1 MTLEWEVLPGEE
13 KMLLRDFL
21 RRRGVSS
28 TLARAVK
35 REGGFFCDGAPIH
48 TDARLCAG
56 QHILFALPPEPETDV
71 LPQRLPLE
79 IVYED
84 AHAMVLNKPAGQTVH
99 PTRGY
104 ADGTLANAFCGV
116 MAARGADTVFRPVN
130 RLDKGTSGLVLCAMN
145 AYAAP
150 LLAASAQKVY
160 YAVAEGM
167 LESDSGAIDAPIALA
182 HGSLIQ
188 RCVCGQDRQDAQDGQ
203 DRQDGRDAQD
213 RQDARDGRNAQ
224 DGQGRPS
231 RTEYTVL
238 ARGGGHTLLRVVPV
252 TGRTHQIRVH
262 FASIGHPL
270 AGDDLYGGSTAQLA
284 RPALHCGE
292 LSFLPPEGGARRTF
306 RAALPADLQALLAVC
321 GIKDGVS

>member
-1 MTLEWEVLPGEE
+1 MTLEWEVQPGEE

-35 REGGFFCDGAPIH
+35 REDGFFCDGAPIH

-203 DRQDGRDAQD
+203 
-213 RQDARDGRNAQ
+213 
-224 DGQGRPS
+224 GRPS

>member
-1 MTLEWEVLPGEE
+1 MLRQPGRAGGLVVTLQWEVQPGEGNL
-13 KMLLRDFL
+13 LLRDFL
-21 RRRGVSS
+21 RRKGVSS
-28 TLARAVK
+28 ALARAVK
-35 REGGFFCDGAPIH
+35 KAGGFFCDGAPVH
-48 TDARLCAG
+48 ADVRLCAG
-56 QHILFALPPEPETDV
+56 QCVSFALPPEPQTGV
-71 LPQRLPLE
+71 LAQNLPLE

-104 ADGTLANAFCGV
+104 PDGTLANAFRGQ
-116 MAARGADTVFRPVN
+116 MAARGADTAFRPVN

-160 YAVAEGM
+160 YAVAEGR
-167 LESDSGAIDAPIALA
+167 LEDESGAIDAPIALA

-188 RCVCGQDRQDAQDGQ
+188 RCVCGQGKR
-203 DRQDGRDAQD
+203 
-213 RQDARDGRNAQ
+213 
-224 DGQGRPS
+224 S

-238 ARGGGHTLLRVVPV
+238 ACSAQHTLLRVVPV

-270 AGDDLYGGSTAQLA
+270 AGDDLYGGSTALLA
-284 RPALHCGE
+284 RPALHCGV
-292 LSFLPPEGGARRTF
+292 LSFLPPQGGARRVAE
-306 RAALPADLQALLAVC
+306 AALPADFCTLLAAC
-321 GIKDGVS
+321 GIGGA